1 MSNDQETSQP
11 NKMSREEEMT
21 TVRELPSP
29 YKKIE
34 VDELVERYSNLYT
47 GAVIDIFQEMGYH
60 NQWLGRECKCL
71 TRHLK
76 REAVA
81 GFAFTIQWITD
92 PEPDERDKPA
102 ARMVGSYPKNSMI
115 VVDTGNDQVSG
126 FWGELA
132 TTICLRNGVRGAVIN
147 GGAKDIGF
155 VREMDFPIFAKFSSP
170 VDGFVYSRLRGWQIP
185 IWWNDILIRPYDMLL
200 ADADG
205 VLLIP
210 QEIAEEV
217 LVKTE
222 ERSRSEDETRDL
234 LVGGADPVQASA
246 DTGRKDL

>member
-1 MSNDQETSQP
+1 MSDDKKDKKRKLT
-11 NKMSREEEMT
+11 KEEEMT
-21 TVRELPSP
+21 TVRDIPCP
-29 YKKIE
+29 YKKIP
-34 VDELVERYSNLYT
+34 VDDLVERYSNVYT

-60 NQWLGRECKCL
+60 NQWLGRECKCV

-81 GFAFTIQWITD
+81 GFAFTIQWIAD

-115 VVDTGNDQVSG
+115 VVDTGTDQVSG

-155 VREMDFPIFAKFSSP
+155 VREMDFPIFAKFTSP

-185 IWWNDILIRPYDMLL
+185 IWWNDILIRPWDMLL

-205 VLLIP
+205 VLVIP
-210 QEIAEEV
+210 YEIAEDV
-217 LVKTE
+217 LVETE
-222 ERSRSEDETRDL
+222 KRSKSEDETRDL
-234 LVGGADPVQASA
+234 LVGGEDPVEASTK
-246 DTGRKDL
+246 TGRKDL